1 MTVAIVVAALV
12 LFASLIPPHFLVLS
26 TLLAFLGASMP
37 IVNRGGVLGEFRWVM
52 LLALA
57 LGMLLRSSVQGSRSI
72 WHPMHL
78 SLFCFVAYAA
88 ISSSYS
94 VNGLM
99 TILKAATFGCLAAAA
114 MLYGRL
120 ESPGPSGGSCK
131 LLDQVYWCAVIVA
144 LGCALAGIHVLPARA
159 GYFAGP
165 FGNPNGLG
173 AFIPLVGPVLLLQ
186 LLRSFDKAPQIRIAN
201 VLLTIAYFI
210 FLLMSRSRGGLAAA
224 FLGCGWWLYF
234 AHRRAFGL
242 FLGGSLVTAV
252 IMGLYFP
259 EYVQNL
265 NRVYI
270 YKGSSYILRSR
281 GELLSAS
288 WEAAQ
293 ESPLVGVGFGVSKG
307 YSEDWEFA
315 FESGSAVREKVNSY
329 LALVEEVGLIG
340 AGFVLLPLAWVLV
353 AAIQRLMLFRR
364 LHQTG
369 EEFWVMLTLSACLV
383 GGLASAFFEAWLTSV
398 GFFSTI
404 LFWLVFGVL
413 AARLTTPVRVS
424 R

>member
-1 MTVAIVVAALV
+1 
-12 LFASLIPPHFLVLS
+12 
-26 TLLAFLGASMP
+26 
-37 IVNRGGVLGEFRWVM
+37 
-52 LLALA
+52 
-57 LGMLLRSSVQGSRSI
+57 
-72 WHPMHL
+72 
-78 SLFCFVAYAA
+78 
-88 ISSSYS
+88 
-94 VNGLM
+94 
-99 TILKAATFGCLAAAA
+99 
-114 MLYGRL
+114 
-120 ESPGPSGGSCK
+120 
-131 LLDQVYWCAVIVA
+131 
-144 LGCALAGIHVLPARA
+144 LPARA

-165 FGNPNGLG
+165 FGNPNAIG
-173 AFIPLVGPVLLLQ
+173 AFIPLVAPVLLLN
-186 LLRSFDKAPQIRIAN
+186 LLRSFDKAPQIRAAN

-210 FLLMSRSRGGLAAA
+210 FLLISRSRAGLAAT
-224 FLGCGWWLYF
+224 FLACGWWLYF

-242 FLGGSLVTAV
+242 FLGGALVTGV

-270 YKGSSYILRSR
+270 YKGDAYVLRTR
-281 GELLSAS
+281 GEPLRVT

-293 ESPLVGVGFGVSKG
+293 ESPLIGVGFGVSKG

-315 FESGSAVREKVNSY
+315 FESGTAGREKANSY

-353 AAIQRLMLFRR
+353 TATQRLMLFRR
-364 LHQTG
+364 LHQMG
-369 EEFWVMLTLSACLV
+369 DEFWVMLTLSACLV

-413 AARLTTPVRVS
+413 AARLTTPIRVS

>member
-1 MTVAIVVAALV
+1 VAVLV
-12 LFASLIPPHFLVLS
+12 LLGSLIPPHYLILS

-37 IVNRGGVLGEFRWVM
+37 IANLGGALNQFRWVM

-57 LGMLLRSSVQGSRSI
+57 LGMILRSSVRRGGPP
-72 WHPMHL
+72 WHPAHL
-78 SLFCFVAYAA
+78 SLACFVAYAA

-94 VNGLM
+94 ANGLM
-99 TILKAATFGCLAAAA
+99 TVLKAATFGCLVAGV

-120 ESPGPSGGSCK
+120 ESGDPSGGSCK

-144 LGCALAGIHVLPARA
+144 LGCALTVIHVLPRRQ
-159 GYFAGP
+159 GFFAGP
-165 FGNPNGLG
+165 FGNPNSLG
-173 AFIPLVGPVLLLQ
+173 AFIPLVAPVLLLN
-186 LLRSFDKAPQIRIAN
+186 LLRSFDKGPLIRVAN

-210 FLLMSRSRGGLAAA
+210 LLFMSRSRAGLTAT
-224 FLGCGWWLYF
+224 FLACGWWLYF

-242 FLGGSLVTAV
+242 FLGGALIAAV
-252 IMGLYFP
+252 ITGLYFP
-259 EYVQNL
+259 ENVRNLSQVYV
-265 NRVYI
+265 
-270 YKGSSYILRSR
+270 YKGSSYVLKSR
-281 GELLSAS
+281 GDLLSAT
-288 WEAAQ
+288 WDAAK

-315 FESGSAVREKVNSY
+315 FESGIAGREKANSY

-364 LHQTG
+364 RHQMG
-369 EEFWVMLTLSACLV
+369 EEFWVTLTLSACLV
-383 GGLASAFFEAWLTSV
+383 GGLGSAFFEAWLTSV
-398 GFFSTI
+398 GFFSTV

-413 AARLTTPVRVS
+413 AARLTTPIRVS

>member
-1 MTVAIVVAALV
+1 MEVAIVVAALV
-12 LFASLIPPHFLVLS
+12 LFASIIPPHYLILS

-37 IVNRGGVLGEFRWVM
+37 IVNRGGALGEFRWAI

-57 LGMLLRSSVQGSRSI
+57 LGMILRSSVQSSRSI

-99 TILKAATFGCLAAAA
+99 TILKAATFACLAVAA

-120 ESPGPSGGSCK
+120 ESGGPSGGSCK

-144 LGCALAGIHVLPARA
+144 LGCALAVIHVLPARA

>member
-1 MTVAIVVAALV
+1 VEVSIVVAALV
-12 LFASLIPPHFLVLS
+12 LFASIIPPHYLILS

-37 IVNRGGVLGEFRWVM
+37 IVNRGGALGEFRWAI

-57 LGMLLRSSVQGSRSI
+57 LGMILRSSVQSSRSI

-99 TILKAATFGCLAAAA
+99 TILKAATFACLAVAA

-120 ESPGPSGGSCK
+120 ESGGPSGGSCK

-144 LGCALAGIHVLPARA
+144 LGCALAVIHVLPARA

-165 FGNPNGLG
+165 FGNPNAIG
-173 AFIPLVGPVLLLQ
+173 AFIPLVAPVLLLN
-186 LLRSFDKAPQIRIAN
+186 LLRSFDKAPQIRAAN

-210 FLLMSRSRGGLAAA
+210 FLLISRSRAGLAGT
-224 FLGCGWWLYF
+224 FLACGWWLYF

-242 FLGGSLVTAV
+242 FLGGALVTGV

-270 YKGSSYILRSR
+270 YKGDAYVLRTR
-281 GELLSAS
+281 GEPLRVT

-293 ESPLVGVGFGVSKG
+293 ESPLIGVGFGVSKG

-315 FESGSAVREKVNSY
+315 FESGTAGREKANSY

-353 AAIQRLMLFRR
+353 TATQRLMLFRR
-364 LHQTG
+364 LHQMG
-369 EEFWVMLTLSACLV
+369 DEFWVMLTLSACLV

-413 AARLTTPVRVS
+413 AARLTTPIRVS

>member
-1 MTVAIVVAALV
+1 VEVAIVVAALV
-12 LFASLIPPHFLVLS
+12 LFASIIPPHYLILS

-37 IVNRGGVLGEFRWVM
+37 IVNRGGALGEFRWAI

-57 LGMLLRSSVQGSRSI
+57 LGMILRSSVQSSRSI

-99 TILKAATFGCLAAAA
+99 TILKAATFACLAVAA

-120 ESPGPSGGSCK
+120 ESGGPSGGSCK

-144 LGCALAGIHVLPARA
+144 LGCALAVIHVLPARA

-165 FGNPNGLG
+165 FGNPNAIG
-173 AFIPLVGPVLLLQ
+173 AFIPLVAPVLLLN
-186 LLRSFDKAPQIRIAN
+186 LLRSFDKAPQIRAAN

-210 FLLMSRSRGGLAAA
+210 FLLISRSRAGLAAT
-224 FLGCGWWLYF
+224 FLACGWWLYF

-242 FLGGSLVTAV
+242 FLGGALVTGV

-270 YKGSSYILRSR
+270 YKGDAYVLRTR
-281 GELLSAS
+281 GEPLRVT

-293 ESPLVGVGFGVSKG
+293 ES
-307 YSEDWEFA
+307 
-315 FESGSAVREKVNSY
+315 R
-329 LALVEEVGLIG
+329 
-340 AGFVLLPLAWVLV
+340 
-353 AAIQRLMLFRR
+353 
-364 LHQTG
+364 
-369 EEFWVMLTLSACLV
+369 
-383 GGLASAFFEAWLTSV
+383 
-398 GFFSTI
+398 
-404 LFWLVFGVL
+404 
-413 AARLTTPVRVS
+413 
-424 R
+424 